1 MQWVAGTSVIKDC
14 IPVAHRY
21 GGYQFGHWGGQVIS
35 KIEMIFVCT
44 VVNLHYLWCLGCDCL
59 SNIGWL
65 ELSVT
70 NILSSVVFC
79 LCYIT
84 DGKSYKTNA
93 YEATIADNSGKNSQI
108 TQQKSAVME
117 LF

>member
-1 MQWVAGTSVIKDC
+1 MYS
-14 IPVAHRY
+14 
-21 GGYQFGHWGGQVIS
+21 S
-35 KIEMIFVCT
+35 KLTLSKKYLV
-44 VVNLHYLWCLGCDCL
+44 LWCLECDCL

-70 NILSSVVFC
+70 NIVSSVVFC

-84 DGKSYKTNA
+84 DGNSHKTNA

-108 TQQKSAVME
+108 TQQKSAVY
-117 LF
+117 